1 MIPRTWRVRFRV
13 FRPRQPAVG
22 LMGLGYAMAAK
33 DIAVKKYVVKLDEAE
48 RNCLQS
54 LINKGKSP
62 AQRLLSAM
70 ASSCCP
76 MLRSMVPACGVHFI
90 PPNA

>member
-1 MIPRTWRVRFRV
+1 M
-13 FRPRQPAVG
+13 Q
-22 LMGLGYAMAAK
+22 